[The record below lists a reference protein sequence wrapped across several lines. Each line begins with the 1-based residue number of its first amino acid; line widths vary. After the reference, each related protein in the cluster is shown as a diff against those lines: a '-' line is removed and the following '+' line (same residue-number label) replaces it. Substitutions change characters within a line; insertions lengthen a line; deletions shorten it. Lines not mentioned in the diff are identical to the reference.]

1 MLARS
6 PSWFIA
12 VRNHSNTRAV
22 TPHTVRELVFHPEL
36 SRVRY
41 LVVLDENT
49 ARGVLDLDRARGAV
63 RYNDPKQNLLVED
76 IYEPVSAA
84 NCLRGDSPLIDY
96 LLTADEKP
104 FRLVEMPGHKLGIID
119 VQDLQKL
126 PVRALLFM
134 YFCHLE
140 TLLAR
145 RLCEKNPDLQ
155 EIVGTKGGVDAQD
168 LGNTGTGP
176 ERKIERYRL
185 GDLLRR
191 SAEEESVTID
201 QDGISFLERFR
212 NNLAH
217 GPRWYITRRGDIRS
231 LVKCIKKVTDMI
243 DEMESDSSKGHPH
256 ISDCAKTPE
265 RASERRGQD
274 KVCASRPQRY
284 VGSSGDV
291 EHVRR
296 TVASDRAAGRR
307 RDRAGGRRLPK
318 ADIHLHS
325 EAGPRLEQV
334 IAERSGAPVTDWRAH
349 ARELMRSLPPGM
361 PRLETWDPDLPLPRA
376 TVDELDRPRTTSR
389 RGSDASWSRPP
400 WTVPSWSRFCS
411 EDRQSYARISL
422 ISSARLEEARSRFPR
437 LHAVP
442 LVAAKTTEEWAATLL
457 PRCIAGAGAALA
469 GLNILPAPFDRPA
482 DWSVVHAGRSVL
494 AMPDW
499 ASPRTRESSARCTW
513 PRRWKSPA

>member
-1 MLARS
+1 MNDQNKGLGRSEDANRPGVEIRAGDRAYFPEGAIQISLNPDGTIGGGASLAVDPWLPDLNIS
-6 PSWFIA
+6 AGTPTEVIDEISTKGFPVSTIC
-12 VRNHSNTRAV
+12 NTGRVHACQES
-22 TPHTVRELVFHPEL
+22 HTVRELVSHPEL

-63 RYNDPKQNLLVED
+63 RYSDPKQNLLVKD

-96 LLTADEKP
+96 LLAADEKP

-126 PVRALLFM
+126 PVRTLLFM

-191 SAEEESVTID
+191 SAEEGSVTID
-201 QDGISFLERFR
+201 QDGVSFLERFR

-217 GPRWYITRRGDIRS
+217 GPRWYITRRGDIRP

-243 DEMESDSSKGHPH
+243 DEMESDS
-256 ISDCAKTPE
+256 
-265 RASERRGQD
+265 
-274 KVCASRPQRY
+274 
-284 VGSSGDV
+284 
-291 EHVRR
+291 
-296 TVASDRAAGRR
+296 
-307 RDRAGGRRLPK
+307 
-318 ADIHLHS
+318 
-325 EAGPRLEQV
+325 
-334 IAERSGAPVTDWRAH
+334 
-349 ARELMRSLPPGM
+349 
-361 PRLETWDPDLPLPRA
+361 
-376 TVDELDRPRTTSR
+376 
-389 RGSDASWSRPP
+389 
-400 WTVPSWSRFCS
+400 
-411 EDRQSYARISL
+411 
-422 ISSARLEEARSRFPR
+422 
-437 LHAVP
+437 
-442 LVAAKTTEEWAATLL
+442 
-457 PRCIAGAGAALA
+457 
-469 GLNILPAPFDRPA
+469 
-482 DWSVVHAGRSVL
+482 
-494 AMPDW
+494 
-499 ASPRTRESSARCTW
+499 
-513 PRRWKSPA
+513 